1 MEREAAVAGRF
12 YPGDAQNLKAEIEKH
27 LPENS
32 DPAPVLGVVSP
43 HAGFVYSGDA
53 AGAVYARVAI
63 PDTVVLLG
71 PNHTGHG
78 ERMAVMTE
86 GRWNLP
92 TGAVEIDSELAAAL
106 IANSAQLRPDAD
118 AHREEHSLETQI
130 PFLQHFKRDFKIVPV
145 CMMRASYLDC
155 KELARALV
163 KTVRSLNRPVLVV
176 ASSDMTHYESHLE
189 ASAKDSKAI
198 AKILDL
204 DAAGLFETVIK
215 NGISMCGVGPVTT
228 MLLYAQAM
236 GAEEAELVRY
246 MTSGEVSGDMDRVVG
261 YAGMIV
267 K

>member
-1 MEREAAVAGRF
+1 MQREPAVAGRF
-12 YPGDAQNLKAEIEKH
+12 YPDDAEGLKREVAKH
-27 LPENS
+27 LPQAAEAA
-32 DPAPVLGVVSP
+32 PALGVVSP
-43 HAGFVYSGDA
+43 HAGFLYSGDA

-63 PDTVVLLG
+63 PETVVLIG
-71 PNHTGHG
+71 PNHTGQG
-78 ERMAVMTE
+78 ERLSVMTE

-92 TGAVEIDSELAAAL
+92 TGAVDIDSELAEAL
-106 IANSAQLRPDAD
+106 LANGPQLRPDAA
-118 AHREEHSLETQI
+118 AHKNEHSLETQI
-130 PFLQHFKRDFKIVPV
+130 PFLQHFKPDFKIVPI
-145 CMMRASYLDC
+145 CMMRASYMDC
-155 KELARALV
+155 KALARALV
-163 KTVRSLNRPVLVV
+163 TAVRQTGRPVLVV

-198 AKILDL
+198 EKILDL

-228 MLLYAQAM
+228 MLIYAQTM
-236 GAEEAELVRY
+236 GASEAELIRY